1 MVTVPT
7 ISGVSNHTFNRDRR
21 ATIYD
26 VAELAGVSHQTV
38 SRFLRGENVR
48 EHTRERVEK
57 ALEDLDYHPN
67 QLAKALATNKSYR
80 IAAFVQTGAQWA
92 LLEIMDGAAEEA
104 RKAGYV
110 LDLVTVDTD
119 DAAVVAE
126 AVDIMAQS
134 SLAGAVVLAAS
145 DSMLRALDSGQVSC
159 PVIVER
165 SARKNPGP
173 YPEPDFAK
181 GVEHLIELG
190 HRKFFLVSGPLD
202 WPASRARRKTLA
214 AIAEANG
221 GEVLGE
227 AEGDWS
233 AASGFAALEDRFDPA
248 SGVTAIACANDH
260 MALGVLHWLQR
271 NGISVPDQM
280 SVLGFDGLPD
290 GEFYN
295 PPLTSVAVDNRAFGR
310 HIMQRLFRRIGV
322 KARNVPTG
330 GELIV
335 RETTAAPRLGTLG
348 DAPRAGSLG
357 STPTPGN

>member
-1 MVTVPT
+1 MPN
-7 ISGVSNHTFNRDRR
+7 IGDVSNQTKNSDRR
-21 ATIYD
+21 PTIYD

-57 ALEDLDYHPN
+57 ALADLDYHPN

-80 IAAFVQTGAQWA
+80 IAAFVHTEAQWA
-92 LLEIMDGAAEEA
+92 LLEIMDGAAQEA

-119 DAAVVAE
+119 DTAVVAE
-126 AVDIMAQS
+126 AVEIMAQS
-134 SLAGAVVLAAS
+134 SVAGAVVLAAT
-145 DSMLRALDSGQVSC
+145 DSMLRALDAAQIQG

-181 GVEHLIELG
+181 GIEHLIELG
-190 HRKFFLVSGPLD
+190 HRKFFYISGPSD
-202 WPASRARRKTLA
+202 WPAARARRKTMV
-214 AIAEANG
+214 AIAQAHG
-221 GEVLGE
+221 GEVVGE
-227 AEGDWS
+227 AEGDWT
-233 AASGFAALEDRFDPA
+233 AASGFSVLEEHLDVD
-248 SGVTAIACANDH
+248 SDVTAVVCANDH
-260 MALGVLHWLQR
+260 MALGALHWLQR
-271 NGISVPDQM
+271 NRISVPNQM

-295 PPLTSVAVDNRAFGR
+295 PPLTTVAVDNRAFGR

-322 KARNVPTG
+322 RARNVPTR

-335 RETTAAPRLGTLG
+335 RETTAAPRQGPLRT
-348 DAPRAGSLG
+348 
-357 STPTPGN
+357 

>member
-1 MVTVPT
+1 MRDVA
-7 ISGVSNHTFNRDRR
+7 NHLNNRERR

-26 VAELAGVSHQTV
+26 VADLAGVSHQTV
-38 SRFLRGENVR
+38 SRFLRGERVR
-48 EHTRERVEK
+48 EHTRIKVEE
-57 ALEDLDYHPN
+57 ALVELDYHPN

-119 DAAVVAE
+119 DAAAVAE
-126 AVDIMAQS
+126 AVDIMEQS

-145 DSMLRALDSGQVSC
+145 DAMLQALNSAEVAC

-181 GVEHLIELG
+181 GVQHLIDLG
-190 HRKFFLVSGPLD
+190 HREFFMVSGPLD
-202 WPASRARRKTLA
+202 WPASRARRKTLRAMA
-214 AIAEANG
+214 AEYG
-221 GEVLGE
+221 TEVVGE

-233 AASGFAALEDRFDPA
+233 AQSGFEAMEKNFDIH
-248 SGVTAIACANDH
+248 SGVTAVVCANDH
-260 MALGVLHWLQR
+260 MALGVLHWLQSHQ
-271 NGISVPDQM
+271 ISVPSQM

-290 GEFYN
+290 AEFYS
-295 PPLTSVAVDNRAFGR
+295 PPLTTVAVDNRAFGS

-322 KARNVPTG
+322 KARVVPTG

-335 RETTAAPRLGTLG
+335 RETTAAPR
-348 DAPRAGSLG
+348 ARP
-357 STPTPGN
+357 PGK

>member
-1 MVTVPT
+1 MSN
-7 ISGVSNHTFNRDRR
+7 IRGVSNNNNNRDRR

-26 VAELAGVSHQTV
+26 VADLAGVSHQTV
-38 SRFLRGENVR
+38 SRFLRGERVR
-48 EHTRERVEK
+48 EHTRISVEK
-57 ALEDLDYHPN
+57 ALDALDYHPN

-92 LLEIMDGAAEEA
+92 LLEIMDGAAEAA
-104 RKAGYV
+104 RSAGYV

-119 DAAVVAE
+119 DAAAVAE
-126 AVDIMAQS
+126 AVDIMEQS

-145 DSMLRALDSGQVSC
+145 DAMLRALNAAQVEC

-181 GVEHLIELG
+181 GVRHLIDLG
-190 HRKFFLVSGPLD
+190 HRKFFFVSGPLD
-202 WPASRARRKTLA
+202 WPASRARRKTLHA
-214 AIAEANG
+214 LAEEHEA
-221 GEVLGE
+221 EVLGE

-233 AASGFAALEDRFDPA
+233 AQSGFEVMQSAFCLQAGA
-248 SGVTAIACANDH
+248 TAIVCANDH

-271 NGISVPDQM
+271 NDVSVPEDM

-290 GEFYN
+290 GAFYN
-295 PPLTSVAVDNRAFGR
+295 PPLTSVAVDNRAFGS

-322 KARNVPTG
+322 KARIVPTG
-330 GELIV
+330 GELVV
-335 RETTAAPRLGTLG
+335 RQTTSPPKAKLPEV
-348 DAPRAGSLG
+348 
-357 STPTPGN
+357 